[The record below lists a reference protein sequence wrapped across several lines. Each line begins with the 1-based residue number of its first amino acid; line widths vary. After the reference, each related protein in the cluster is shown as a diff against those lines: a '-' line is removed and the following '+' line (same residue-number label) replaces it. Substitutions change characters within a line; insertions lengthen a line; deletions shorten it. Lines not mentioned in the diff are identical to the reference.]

1 MHGERLLPSSC
12 CSRSAISSLQAGRT
26 WLPCVF
32 LWGQA
37 HPAKWGKDS
46 REMLVRSTQKKRKNS
61 NYYVTMFYWLFDWR
75 SGGIILKTS
84 QLTDKLS
91 NHHATYPH
99 KSTLFFTPQ
108 TKTRARSSCTRSL
121 LSAQGWFVLNLFTIG
136 GISTWIQYNSE
147 SNQMS
152 CRP

>member
-1 MHGERLLPSSC
+1 MRGFYLLLAAVDLPFLLCRQGEHGFPVFFCEVKL
-12 CSRSAISSLQAGRT
+12 ILQNGGKIAEKCWWGALRRRGRIQT
-26 WLPCVF
+26 ITSQCFIDCLTEE
-32 LWGQA
+32 G
-37 HPAKWGKDS
+37 
-46 REMLVRSTQKKRKNS
+46 
-61 NYYVTMFYWLFDWR
+61 
-75 SGGIILKTS
+75 GGIILKTS

-121 LSAQGWFVLNLFTIG
+121 LSAQDWFVLNLFTIG